1 MAHSPEPGPAH
12 DEQWQHVIARAHAR
26 AAGLATTLK
35 TDDLLPHSMLDA
47 DFVPSV
53 QLNIAL
59 FFRSLVMEHE
69 LTRKTPARSSN
80 GRCD

>member
-1 MAHSPEPGPAH
+1 MTQMYSPEPGLAH
-12 DEQWQHVIARAHAR
+12 DKRWQQVVERTHAK
-26 AAGLATTLK
+26 AAGLATTLE

-59 FFRSLVMEHE
+59 
-69 LTRKTPARSSN
+69 
-80 GRCD
+80 